1 MNISINSND
10 RQISDQVI
18 RKSSEKSKD
27 QKSNI
32 VYAGNLS
39 GRNNPVNEK
48 LENAK
53 KQAFKLVS
61 DAWDSDRDFQKKMKE
76 LRDFISEKKAEKSD
90 AEQRLSG
97 AYETADALKKEYQ
110 IDDESTEQKD
120 LEWLISYEKGLKT
133 GESFKDIEQMKKDS
147 ARAKEIRSNFTD
159 YQHKMYEINGQIE
172 NATKII
178 DDAKKSIMAAR
189 QSLTDAE
196 SENNKQ
202 HTMVDAVKEGEQ
214 IMAAA
219 NKDVIGIVF
228 DDAIEK
234 KEEEIRED
242 KEKQEEKKEEKEDK
256 EKLAAERLEKKEIQ
270 EALASN
276 SKAAVSEAQKRGR
289 ERKRDDLELSD
300 ISNTNPEQVFTKSG
314 ETQAALDEIKNKM
327 ALVDADL
334 KGLKVDETL

>member
-1 MNISINSND
+1 MNISINSADMQFND
-10 RQISDQVI
+10 RII
-18 RKSSEKSKD
+18 RKSSEDSKGG
-27 QKSNI
+27 KSNI
-32 VYAGNLS
+32 VFAGNLS

-61 DAWDSDRDFQKKMKE
+61 DAWDSDRDFQKKIKE
-76 LRDFISEKKAEKSD
+76 LKDFISEKKAERSD

-110 IDDESTEQKD
+110 IDDESAEQKD

-133 GESFKDIEQMKKDS
+133 GETFKDIEQMKKDS

-172 NATKII
+172 NASKII
-178 DDAKKSIMAAR
+178 EDADKSIMAAR

-242 KEKQEEKKEEKEDK
+242 KEKQEDKKEEKEEK
-256 EKLAAERLEKKEIQ
+256 EKIEAERLEKKEIQ

-276 SKAAVSEAQKRGR
+276 SEAAMSEAQKRGR

-300 ISNTNPEQVFTKSG
+300 ISNTDPEQVFTKSS

>member
-1 MNISINSND
+1 MNISINSADRQFND
-10 RQISDQVI
+10 RII
-18 RKSSEKSKD
+18 RKSSEDSKGG
-27 QKSNI
+27 KSNI
-32 VYAGNLS
+32 VFAGNLS

-110 IDDESTEQKD
+110 IDDESAEQKD

-133 GESFKDIEQMKKDS
+133 GESFKDTEQMKKDS
-147 ARAKEIRSNFTD
+147 ARAKEIKSNFTD

-234 KEEEIRED
+234 KEGEIRED

-276 SKAAVSEAQKRGR
+276 SKAAMSEAQKRGR

-300 ISNTNPEQVFTKSG
+300 ISNTDPEQVFTKSS

>member
-32 VYAGNLS
+32 VFAGNLS

-48 LENAK
+48 HENAK

-61 DAWDSDRDFQKKMKE
+61 DAWDSDRDFQKRLNELKE
-76 LRDFISEKKAEKSD
+76 FINEKKSEKSD
-90 AEQRLSG
+90 AGQMLAG

-147 ARAKEIRSNFTD
+147 SRAKEIRSNFTD

-178 DDAKKSIMAAR
+178 EDADKSIMAAR

-234 KEEEIRED
+234 KEEEIREE
-242 KEKQEEKKEEKEDK
+242 KEKQEEKKEEKEEK
-256 EKLAAERLEKKEIQ
+256 EKIEAERLEKKEIQ

-276 SKAAVSEAQKRGR
+276 SEAAVSEAQKRGR

-300 ISNTNPEQVFTKSG
+300 ISNTDPEQVFTKSS